1 MNFLV
6 LLAWFMKWNKNG
18 SLRGISG
25 FLLEGVRWDLGP
37 IFQMPCGKVLAQVG
51 PLNMVWLRSTW
62 SAATMLYNN
71 SSFWSWPIASISTT
85 WVSLKSDT
93 LAWVFNHAVWGPGA
107 GSRERVRRGE
117 WDSEREIEIDV
128 KRRAESEKDCS
139 GRGNG
144 GLNSDEIIQ
153 FVSWQNRQTERWA
166 AATEQ
171 QPPGDLKM
179 FRNRPHPP
187 YTFDCKINYSYWCC
201 MLRINIPCFIM
212 LHTCGWNCLVFAA
225 TRSNDSKIVQETK
238 IWDTSWVWLKAP
250 SL

>member
-1 MNFLV
+1 MGPCVVLV
-6 LLAWFMKWNKNG
+6 
-18 SLRGISG
+18 G
-25 FLLEGVRWDLGP
+25 FSEGAKWDLEP
-37 IFQMPCGKVLAQVG
+37 IFQPPCGKVLAQVG
-51 PLNMVWLRSTW
+51 PLNMVRLRSTW

-107 GSRERVRRGE
+107 GSTEKERRGE
-117 WDSEREIEIDV
+117 RDGEIDV

-139 GRGNG
+139 GRGNR

-171 QPPGDLKM
+171 QPPGDLTL
-179 FRNRPHPP
+179 FHNRPHPP
-187 YTFDCKINYSYWCC
+187 RTFDYKVNLSTVAAHLSSSPNDTVSYVSTYC
-201 MLRINIPCFIM
+201 
-212 LHTCGWNCLVFAA
+212 A
-225 TRSNDSKIVQETK
+225 S
-238 IWDTSWVWLKAP
+238 
-250 SL
+250 